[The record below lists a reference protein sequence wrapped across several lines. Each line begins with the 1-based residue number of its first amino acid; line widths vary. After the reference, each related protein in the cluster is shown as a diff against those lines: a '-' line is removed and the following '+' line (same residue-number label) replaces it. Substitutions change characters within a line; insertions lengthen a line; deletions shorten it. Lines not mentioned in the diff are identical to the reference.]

1 MCPEEKDIYGTQSV
15 CNRKTQPGLEG
26 TGKASLRKRHFK
38 FKLNECTIR
47 SGQGDF
53 WVESP
58 VNGKRRKKKRVQGRN
73 LKKEVWLEEKAG
85 EIWCERRLEKL
96 PEERLLS
103 SS

>member
-38 FKLNECTIR
+38 FKINECTIR

-58 VNGKRRKKKRVQGRN
+58 VNGKRRKKKSSREEFKEGSVARGESRRN
-73 LKKEVWLEEKAG
+73 MV
-85 EIWCERRLEKL
+85 
-96 PEERLLS
+96 
-103 SS
+103 